1 MSLQRLAQRTW
12 WVQAFNYGTIFHVGD
27 RGVLI
32 FDTLEGVYD
41 GISQA
46 IRSVTDKPVIAAV
59 YPHYHADH
67 IGDIAK
73 YVDAAKSQGVA
84 FQIIG
89 STKTRDSMNLANS
102 SFPRPTQLLAWPHD
116 SFDFDGLTV
125 ELHGF
130 EWAAHSDDH
139 SAWLLKQDRI
149 LHSPDLINPDQ
160 PPFWRFA
167 GNERF
172 RFHEDNL
179 KQIYDLE
186 WDYLSG
192 SHGNIGSRVDIDF
205 QLAFIA
211 DLKTAVGKAMGAHP
225 FTSSSTPRRTPTP
238 GSCPTSLPQS
248 RVRLP
253 TLCAR
258 STGNSTASNTRR
270 RPMRRWLRGRCSN
283 IGSPLAVTTSAGGTT
298 MRIRALVVERK
309 DAPFDDQEIELGEPG
324 RGEVLVRIVASGVCH
339 TDAITRAGD
348 MGMPFPA
355 VLGHEGAGVVE
366 KLGEGVSQVT
376 VGDQV
381 IIGWPSCG
389 ECRNCLDGQPRY
401 CLRTGDAL
409 VSGRRFKGELRGTTA
424 YSRNG
429 QPLNGHFFGQS
440 SFGTYSIA
448 SADAVSRSVRTSPST
463 CWGHLPAGSRQ
474 APVRS

>member
-1 MSLQRLAQRTW
+1 MVTQQGTHAKSGAPQPPSPVNATYVEPSAEEILKPGTKIGDLYRRNMTQPYVLQRLAQRTW
-12 WVQAFNYGTIFHVGD
+12 WVQAFNYGTIVHVGD

-89 STKTRDSMNLANS
+89 STKTCDSMNLANS

-211 DLKTAVGKAMGAHP
+211 DLKTAVGNAMGAHP
-225 FTSSSTPRRTPTP
+225 FTEFVDP
-238 GSCPTSLPQS
+238 
-248 RVRLP
+248 
-253 TLCAR
+253 
-258 STGNSTASNTRR
+258 
-270 RPMRRWLRGRCSN
+270 
-283 IGSPLAVTTSAGGTT
+283 
-298 MRIRALVVERK
+298 
-309 DAPFDDQEIELGEPG
+309 
-324 RGEVLVRIVASGVCH
+324 
-339 TDAITRAGD
+339 
-348 MGMPFPA
+348 
-355 VLGHEGAGVVE
+355 
-366 KLGEGVSQVT
+366 
-376 VGDQV
+376 
-381 IIGWPSCG
+381 
-389 ECRNCLDGQPRY
+389 
-401 CLRTGDAL
+401 
-409 VSGRRFKGELRGTTA
+409 
-424 YSRNG
+424 
-429 QPLNGHFFGQS
+429 
-440 SFGTYSIA
+440 
-448 SADAVSRSVRTSPST
+448 SADAHTGFLSNFFATIAREATDALRPKYGQLYGFEHATPPNAEMVAWTLFEYR
-463 CWGHLPAGSRQ
+463 
-474 APVRS
+474 